1 MYIELADI
9 YEDVEHYV
17 EVIEALE
24 ALLKL
29 NPKHVDALSRLWF
42 AVELTGMYTKSIEIH
57 QGLLDN
63 DPYHE
68 AAWFNIA
75 QAHIGMD
82 NLKEAISALEF
93 VLAINEGH
101 DAASILCAD
110 LYMEL
115 QDYDKALALYHSV
128 LELNLPNRDV
138 FLRLAIATP

>member
-1 MYIELADI
+1 M
-9 YEDVEHYV
+9 V
-17 EVIEALE
+17 
-24 ALLKL
+24 
-29 NPKHVDALSRLWF
+29 
-42 AVELTGMYTKSIEIH
+42 
-57 QGLLDN
+57 
-63 DPYHE
+63 
-68 AAWFNIA
+68 NIA

-128 LELNLPNRDV
+128 LELNL
-138 FLRLAIATP
+138 LIAMSFFV